1 MAAADPGSMTRQ
13 ELESALRLAERRVA
27 TMQKVLVKQDAAV
40 RELQGRVSEVSPCV
54 ARRGAAHRTAR
65 LGV

>member
-1 MAAADPGSMTRQ
+1 
-13 ELESALRLAERRVA
+13 
-27 TMQKVLVKQDAAV
+27 MQKVLVKQDAAV